1 MWPGQGDRYRDRQG
15 LSDEPYRPDRRDYL
29 AFREAYP
36 DLLEPN
42 YLPFMVHRK
51 PGDPATG
58 DLLLFCR
65 WPESSMPLRVFVDEP
80 AIPEELQNEF
90 DPVDPHE
97 YAAAVVRALDTWE
110 AELEGLVEFQH
121 VADER
126 DALLRLRVL
135 LERAPAPE
143 PEIRVLGST
152 EALLD
157 ACQPHGWDPDSERLE
172 VSFTV
177 PETKLYAADEFGLL
191 MPVQVQAI
199 ALHEIGH
206 ALGMLGHSPVPTD
219 LMYRVLGERSL
230 LDALALSD
238 VNSFVSLYRLP
249 NGTHYGHV
257 QQGGPGPRPEPGPPS
272 GGPRLSVAPHVDA
285 RQGFEVHIPA
295 GWLRVPDRRGLF
307 TANGPI
313 WDYDS
318 SFEIFVWPYDTIEA
332 YLDRFAKSLFAG
344 TWRRYSAPLVVDGR
358 RALEISVE
366 DPSGR
371 LDLDFVFVEIGDGR
385 VMVILMTSP
394 VGVATPWRPWF
405 RATLA
410 SLEIWPHPAEAERE

>member
-1 MWPGQGDRYRDRQG
+1 
-15 LSDEPYRPDRRDYL
+15 
-29 AFREAYP
+29 
-36 DLLEPN
+36 
-42 YLPFMVHRK
+42 
-51 PGDPATG
+51 
-58 DLLLFCR
+58 
-65 WPESSMPLRVFVDEP
+65 MPLRVFVDEP
-80 AIPEELQNEF
+80 VIPAALQNEF
-90 DPVDPHE
+90 DPIEPQE
-97 YAAAVVRALDTWE
+97 YASAVVRALETWE

-135 LERAPAPE
+135 AEEAPAPE
-143 PEIRVLGST
+143 PEIRVLGTT
-152 EALLD
+152 EALLE

-172 VSFTV
+172 VTFRV

-191 MPVQVQAI
+191 MPAQVQAI

-219 LMYRVLGERSL
+219 LMYRVLGERLSMH
-230 LDALALSD
+230 ALSLSD

-257 QQGGPGPRPEPGPPS
+257 QPDGPGPRPELGPPS
-272 GGPRLSVAPHVDA
+272 GGPKLSVAPHVDT

-295 GWLRVPDRRGLF
+295 GWLRVPDRHGLF
-307 TANGPI
+307 AANGPI
-313 WDYDS
+313 WDYDA
-318 SFEIFVWPYDTIEA
+318 SFEIHVRRYETIEA

-366 DPSGR
+366 DATGR
-371 LDLDFVFVEIGDGR
+371 VDLDFVFVELGDGR
-385 VMVILMTSP
+385 VMVILMRCP
-394 VGVATPWRPWF
+394 VEVATPWRPWF
-405 RATLA
+405 QATLA
-410 SLEIWPHPAEAERE
+410 SLEIWRQPAEAARERRARGSSK